1 MSKIVLFMMCIFSL
15 TVADTFIMYHDKT
28 NINGED
34 MWSIT
39 ICNNGHMYIILKHD
53 PVGIDDILRDFRTI
67 KKIDTQQPC
76 PTDFKD
82 PSQFPKD

>member
-1 MSKIVLFMMCIFSL
+1 MKKIFLILIGLYSGL
-15 TVADTFIMYHDKT
+15 ISDTFIMYHDKT

-67 KKIDTQQPC
+67 KKIDTHHPC

>member
-1 MSKIVLFMMCIFSL
+1 
-15 TVADTFIMYHDKT
+15 
-28 NINGED
+28 
-34 MWSIT
+34 
-39 ICNNGHMYIILKHD
+39 MYIILKHD